1 MRKIL
6 LLIIMPIFCFSQNN
20 NEIDS
25 LKVIAESTKN
35 DSVKVS
41 VLNKIAFSY
50 IFNDEKRAKE
60 FLRKSEKIALSKKI
74 LYGQNEILNIKG
86 IFHDISGNSDSANY
100 YFQKSLVF
108 SKRHNFKVMEA
119 RSVNN
124 LGMYNWNKGNWNE
137 ALSYFFA
144 ALKINDKLPVGKKIN
159 ESICYNNIGLI
170 YQEMR
175 LFDKAISFHNKA
187 YVIRLKDNLYKD
199 QAISLNNIGICYR
212 NKNDYKNAILIFNK
226 GIDVAKKSNN
236 LIEYSKITENLGSV
250 YLDLENYQKA
260 LLLNLEAKK
269 IREKNATSPKEEI
282 LLNTYISLCY
292 NKLKNYQLSLKYCDN
307 ALKILNENK
316 DLKTYATDLYKVAAS
331 TNFALNNIQQ
341 GDEYTTLY
349 YNLLNEN
356 FSIENSKH
364 VAELE
369 TKYLTEK
376 KEKQILKQQAEA
388 KQKNIWL
395 LLISSIA
402 IIVLLLFRNQVL
414 KTKQQKN
421 QAKLEKEL
429 LQEQS
434 NYKIQEQRLDI
445 SRELHDNVGSQ
456 LTFIISILDNLKN
469 APVKFDE
476 NSSKKIES
484 VSNFANKSITELRD
498 TIWVLNSKSLDLEE
512 LKNKMLNYI
521 KDASESVE
529 NTKFDFNF
537 DVKNNIQLSSKQA
550 INIFRVLQEIVNN
563 ALKHANSSQ
572 ISVIITQN
580 QNNLEME
587 IQDNGIGFNFD
598 EKKKK
603 SFGLTNIQNRVREI
617 NGMLKVHSQ
626 QDKGTNYLITI
637 TL

>member
-1 MRKIL
+1 MSKML
-6 LLIIMPIFCFSQNN
+6 MLIFIPIFCFSQNS

-25 LKVIAESTKN
+25 LKVIVESTKD

-50 IFNDEKRAKE
+50 IFNDEKKAKE
-60 FLRKSEKIALSKKI
+60 FLRKSEKIALFKKL

-86 IFHDISGNSDSANY
+86 IFHDISGNSDSAKY

-108 SKRHNFKVMEA
+108 SKKHNFKVMEA

-124 LGMYNWNKGNWNE
+124 LGMYNWNRGNWNK

-144 ALKINDKLPVGKKIN
+144 ALKINDKLPVDKKIN

-170 YQEMR
+170 YQELN

-187 YVIRLKDNLYKD
+187 YAIRLKDNLYKD
-199 QAISLNNIGICYR
+199 QAMSLNNIGICWRYKKD
-212 NKNDYKNAILIFNK
+212 NKKAILIFNK

-236 LIEYSKITENLGSV
+236 LIECSKITENLGSV

-269 IREKNATSPKEEI
+269 IRGKNGLSPKEEI
-282 LLNTYISLCY
+282 LLDTHISLCY
-292 NKLKNYQLSLKYCDN
+292 NKLNNYQLSLDYCDN
-307 ALKILNENK
+307 ALKILNNNK
-316 DLKTYATDLYKVAAS
+316 SLKTFASDLYKVAAS
-331 TNFALNNIQQ
+331 TNYALNNIQR
-341 GDEYTTLY
+341 GDEYVTLY
-349 YNLLNEN
+349 YDLLKEN

-364 VAELE
+364 IADFE
-369 TKYLTEK
+369 TKYQTEK
-376 KEKQILKQQAEA
+376 KTKQILKQQAEA

-395 LLISSIA
+395 LFISSIA
-402 IIVLLLFRNQVL
+402 IIGLLLFRNQVL
-414 KTKQQKN
+414 KTKQQKK

-476 NSSKKIES
+476 SSSKKIES
-484 VSNFANKSITELRD
+484 ISNFANKSIAELRD

-512 LKNKMLNYI
+512 LKNRMLNFI
-521 KDASESVE
+521 KDASESTE

-537 DVKNNIQLSSKQA
+537 DFKNNIQLSSKQA

-563 ALKHANSSQ
+563 ALKHSNSSQ
-572 ISVIITQN
+572 ILVTINQN
-580 QNNLEME
+580 QSNLEME
-587 IQDNGIGFNFD
+587 IQDNGVGFNFE

-603 SFGLTNIQNRVREI
+603 SFGLTNIQNRLQEI
-617 NGMLKVHSQ
+617 KGTLKVHSEQ
-626 QDKGTNYLITI
+626 ESGTNYLITI
-637 TL
+637 KL